1 LNGTRGESKGGS
13 RGPLA
18 GVKVLDL
25 SRILAAPLAAQT
37 LADLGADVIK
47 VERPGN
53 GDEARRWGPPF
64 LKDAEG
70 RDTRESPMY
79 LSANRNKRS
88 ITIDIAGAE
97 GQGLVRR
104 LATWADVLI
113 ENFKVGDLARY
124 GLDHA
129 ALRLLNPRLVYCS
142 VTGFG
147 QSGPKSHLPGYD
159 TVFQGMSGMMSVTG
173 LPDGVP
179 GGGPM
184 KTGPSLADFIAG
196 QYATAGILA
205 ALYERDGAPGRAG
218 GSGVGRHVDIALL
231 DCTIAAQTHSVTTY
245 LAAGVVPPRRGTEGN
260 GGLPSQA
267 FECADGGIIVI
278 CGSEAQYRAFCEVLH
293 HPELADD
300 PRFASNA
307 QRLAH
312 RRELAEVFN
321 GLTRPWAARELLAAL
336 EVACIPSGPINA
348 YPEVF
353 ADAQVQHRGIAQRL
367 PHPTAGSVTLC
378 ANPIRFGEEG
388 SPHTAALS
396 TAPPTIGQHTEE
408 ILRDVLGLDDA
419 AMVGLRARRVV

>member
-1 LNGTRGESKGGS
+1 MKRQ
-13 RGPLA
+13 PLA
-18 GVKVLDL
+18 GVRVLDL
-25 SRILAAPLAAQT
+25 SRILAGPLAAQA
-37 LADLGADVIK
+37 LADLGAEVIK
-47 VERPGN
+47 VERPGT

-64 LKDAEG
+64 LKDRAG

-88 ITIDIAGAE
+88 ITIDIACGE
-97 GQGLVRR
+97 GQALVRR
-104 LATWADVLI
+104 LAARADVLL
-113 ENFKVGDLARY
+113 ENFKVGDLKRY
-124 GLDHA
+124 GLDFA
-129 ALRLLNPRLVYCS
+129 SLQTLNPRLIYCS

-159 TVFQGMSGMMSVTG
+159 TVFQAMSGMMSVTG

-184 KTGPSLADFIAG
+184 KTGPSLADFVAG
-196 QYATAGILA
+196 QYAASGVLA
-205 ALYERDGAPGRAG
+205 ALYERDGPS
-218 GSGVGRHVDIALL
+218 GSGAGCHIDIALL

-267 FECADGGIIVI
+267 FDCADGGVIVI
-278 CGSEAQYRAFCEVLH
+278 CGSEAQYRSFCVALGQ
-293 HPELADD
+293 PQLADD

-321 GLTRPWAARELLAAL
+321 ALTRPWPAAELLQVL
-336 EVACIPSGPINA
+336 ERAGVPSGPIHR

-353 ADAQVQHRGIAQRL
+353 SDPQVRHRGVAQTL
-367 PHPTAGSVTLC
+367 PHPTAGEVTLC
-378 ANPIRFGEEG
+378 ASPIRFAG
-388 SPHTAALS
+388 HAAPLPL
-396 TAPPTIGQHTEE
+396 APPTVGQHTDE
-408 ILRDVLGLDDA
+408 ILRDVLELDATEVA
-419 AMVGLRARRVV
+419 ALRARRVV

>member
-1 LNGTRGESKGGS
+1 MTSTARL
-13 RGPLA
+13 PLT
-18 GVKVLDL
+18 GIRVLDL
-25 SRILAAPLAAQT
+25 SRILAGPLAAQT

-64 LKDAEG
+64 LKDSDG
-70 RDTRESPMY
+70 KDTRESPMY

-88 ITIDIAGAE
+88 ITIDIACAE
-97 GQGLVRR
+97 GQDLVRR
-104 LATWADVLI
+104 LAAQSDVVL

-124 GLDHA
+124 GLDHVSLCA
-129 ALRLLNPRLVYCS
+129 LNPRLIYCS

-159 TVFQGMSGMMSVTG
+159 TVFQAMSGMMSVTG

-196 QYATAGILA
+196 QYAASGVLA
-205 ALYERDGAPGRAG
+205 ALYERDGLNGTGRG
-218 GSGVGRHVDIALL
+218 KHIDIALL
-231 DCTIAAQTHSVTTY
+231 DCTIAAQTHSVMTY

-267 FECADGGIIVI
+267 FECADGGVIVI
-278 CGSEAQYRAFCEVLH
+278 CGSEPQYRAFCEVLRQ
-293 HPELADD
+293 PQLADD
-300 PRFASNA
+300 PRFVTNA

-312 RRELAEVFN
+312 RRELAEEFN
-321 GLTRPWAARELLAAL
+321 ALTRQWPARELLAAL
-336 EVACIPSGPINA
+336 EAAGIPSGPINR

-353 ADAQVQHRGIAQRL
+353 ADPQVLHRGVVQHV
-367 PHPTAGSVTLC
+367 PHPTAGEVALC
-378 ANPIRFGEEG
+378 VSPIRFTGTQ
-388 SPHTAALS
+388 PPAPI
-396 TAPPTIGQHTEE
+396 APPTIGQHTEE
-408 ILRDVLGLDDA
+408 VLRDVLSLDPA
-419 AMVGLRARRVV
+419 AIASLRERRAV